1 MLGKKQYTPP
11 RVMTLRSLFLE
22 AQVATTARQVLEDSF
37 LHDGTATRCMP
48 SGTSHLP
55 LDTIARC

>member
-22 AQVATTARQVLEDSF
+22 VQVATTARQVLEDSF
-37 LHDGTATRCMP
+37 LHDGMATRCM
-48 SGTSHLP
+48 SLGTSRLP
-55 LDTIARC
+55 LGTIARC

>member
-22 AQVATTARQVLEDSF
+22 VQVATTAR
-37 LHDGTATRCMP
+37 
-48 SGTSHLP
+48 
-55 LDTIARC
+55 